1 MSDRGVLVFAYDG
14 SFEGLMCAVFDAFSM
29 KTLPDDIFPFDD
41 MEPTLLKIHTVETDF
56 EHAKRVEHAIE
67 KTLGKGAASLVRRGF
82 LYDGGGK
89 EAAIM
94 RYLWK
99 GFNEGARAVS
109 AIGDPDVNPLFKMA
123 TAVSNE
129 QRMFFGFVRFAE
141 SGGALTAVIHPK
153 HYVLPLLRG
162 YFCARMYN
170 ENFMI
175 YDENHGAALIHSGR
189 RTAIIPVADLELP
202 KCEEDKFYRDL
213 WKSYYRHIAIASRY
227 NPKCRMTHMPKRFW
241 ADMPEVA
248 EELES
253 SFEQRLSLGTA
264 EEIKTALAEEK
275 QRRLED
281 GSAPV
286 RKIHVLKSSGAS
298 LP

>member
-1 MSDRGVLVFAYDG
+1 MSDRGVLVFSYDG
-14 SFEGLMCAVFDAFSM
+14 SFEGLMSAVFDAFSL

-41 MEPTLLKIHTVETDF
+41 MEPTLLKIHTVETNF
-56 EHAKRVEHAIE
+56 EHAKRVEHAVA
-67 KTLGKGAASLVRRGF
+67 KKLGKAAANLVRRGF
-82 LYDGGGK
+82 LYGGGGK

-94 RYLWK
+94 RFLWK
-99 GFNEGARAVS
+99 GFNEGAKAAS
-109 AIGDPDVNPLFKMA
+109 AIGDPDVNALFKMA
-123 TAVSNE
+123 AAVSNE
-129 QRMFFGFVRFAE
+129 QRLLMGFVRFSE

-153 HYVLPLLRG
+153 HFVLPLLRG
-162 YFCARMYN
+162 YFCARLYN

-227 NPKCRMTHMPKRFW
+227 NPRYRMTHMPKRFW
-241 ADMPEVA
+241 SDMPEVR

-253 SFEQRLSLGTA
+253 SFEQSISLGTA
-264 EEIKTALAEEK
+264 EEIKAALAEE
-275 QRRLED
+275 RALRLEKT
-281 GSAPV
+281 AEQAAFP
-286 RKIHVLKSSGAS
+286 LLEGAEK
-298 LP
+298 

>member
-14 SFEGLMCAVFDAFSM
+14 SFEGLMSAVFDAFSM
-29 KTLPDDIFPFDD
+29 KTLPDDIYPFDE

-56 EHAKRVEHAIE
+56 EHAKRVEQATV
-67 KTLGKGAASLVRRGF
+67 KKLGKNAANLVRRGF

-89 EAAIM
+89 ETAIM
-94 RYLWK
+94 RFLWK
-99 GFNEGARAVS
+99 GFNEGAKAAA

-123 TAVSNE
+123 AAVSNE
-129 QRMFFGFVRFAE
+129 QRLLFGFVRFSE

-153 HYVLPLLRG
+153 HFVLPLLRG

-189 RTAIIPVADLELP
+189 RTAIIPVADLEFP

-213 WKSYYRHIAIASRY
+213 WKSYYRHIAISSRY

-253 SFEQRLSLGTA
+253 GFEQRISLGTA
-264 EEIKTALAEEK
+264 EEIKQALAEEA
-275 QRRLED
+275 RARLEPAENPQPLCALN
-281 GSAPV
+281 SV
-286 RKIHVLKSSGAS
+286 
-298 LP
+298 

>member
-1 MSDRGVLVFAYDG
+1 MSDRGVLAFSYDG
-14 SFEGLMCAVFDAFSM
+14 SFEGLMSAVFDAFSL

-41 MEPTLLKIHTVETDF
+41 MEPTLLKIHTVETNF
-56 EHAKRVEHAIE
+56 EHAKRVEHAVA
-67 KTLGKGAASLVRRGF
+67 KKLGKAAANLVRRGF
-82 LYDGGGK
+82 LYGGSGK

-94 RYLWK
+94 RFLWK
-99 GFNEGARAVS
+99 GFNEGAKSAS
-109 AIGDPDVNPLFKMA
+109 AIGDPDVNTLFKMA
-123 TAVSNE
+123 AAVSNE
-129 QRMFFGFVRFAE
+129 QRLLMGFVRFSE

-153 HYVLPLLRG
+153 HFVLPLLRG
-162 YFCARMYN
+162 YFCARLYN

-227 NPKCRMTHMPKRFW
+227 NPRCRMTHMPKRFW
-241 ADMPEVA
+241 SDMPEVR

-253 SFEQRLSLGTA
+253 SFEQSISLGTA
-264 EEIKTALAEEK
+264 EEIKAVLAEEWAL
-275 QRRLED
+275 RLEKT
-281 GSAPV
+281 AEQAAFP
-286 RKIHVLKSSGAS
+286 LLEGAEK
-298 LP
+298 

>member
-14 SFEGLMCAVFDAFSM
+14 SFEGLMSAVFDAFSIKAM
-29 KTLPDDIFPFDD
+29 PTDIFPFDE
-41 MEPTLLKIHTVETDF
+41 MEPTLLKIHTVETDS
-56 EHAKRVEHAIE
+56 EHAKRVECAVA
-67 KTLGKGAASLVRRGF
+67 KKLGKSAANLVRRGF

-89 EAAIM
+89 EMAIM
-94 RYLWK
+94 RFLWK
-99 GFNEGARAVS
+99 GFNEGAKAAA

-123 TAVSNE
+123 AAVSNE
-129 QRMFFGFVRFAE
+129 QRLLFGFVRFAE
-141 SGGALTAVIHPK
+141 NGGALTAVIHPK
-153 HYVLPLLRG
+153 HFVLPLLRG

-175 YDENHGAALIHSGR
+175 YDENHGAALIHSSR

-264 EEIKTALAEEK
+264 EEIKAALKEENAARLAEK
-275 QRRLED
+275 
-281 GSAPV
+281 SA
-286 RKIHVLKSSGAS
+286 KAA
-298 LP
+298 LPQA

>member
-99 GFNEGARAVS
+99 GFNEGHR
-109 AIGDPDVNPLFKMA
+109 
-123 TAVSNE
+123 
-129 QRMFFGFVRFAE
+129 
-141 SGGALTAVIHPK
+141 
-153 HYVLPLLRG
+153 
-162 YFCARMYN
+162 
-170 ENFMI
+170 
-175 YDENHGAALIHSGR
+175 
-189 RTAIIPVADLELP
+189 
-202 KCEEDKFYRDL
+202 
-213 WKSYYRHIAIASRY
+213 
-227 NPKCRMTHMPKRFW
+227 
-241 ADMPEVA
+241 
-248 EELES
+248 
-253 SFEQRLSLGTA
+253 
-264 EEIKTALAEEK
+264 
-275 QRRLED
+275 
-281 GSAPV
+281 
-286 RKIHVLKSSGAS
+286 
-298 LP
+298 

>member
-1 MSDRGVLVFAYDG
+1 MSDRGVLVFSYDG
-14 SFEGLMCAVFDAFSM
+14 SFEGLMSAVFDAFSL

-41 MEPTLLKIHTVETDF
+41 MEPTLLKIHTVETNF
-56 EHAKRVEHAIE
+56 EHAKRVEHAVA
-67 KTLGKGAASLVRRGF
+67 KKLGKAAANLVRRGF
-82 LYDGGGK
+82 LYGGGGK

-94 RYLWK
+94 RFLWK
-99 GFNEGARAVS
+99 GFNEGAKAAS
-109 AIGDPDVNPLFKMA
+109 AIGDPDVNALFKMA
-123 TAVSNE
+123 AAVSNE
-129 QRMFFGFVRFAE
+129 QRLLMGFVRFSE

-153 HYVLPLLRG
+153 HFVLPLLRG
-162 YFCARMYN
+162 YFCARLYN

-227 NPKCRMTHMPKRFW
+227 NPRCRMTHMPKRFW
-241 ADMPEVA
+241 SDMPEVR

-253 SFEQRLSLGTA
+253 SFEQSISLGTA
-264 EEIKTALAEEK
+264 EEIKAALAEE
-275 QRRLED
+275 RALRLEKT
-281 GSAPV
+281 AEQAAFP
-286 RKIHVLKSSGAS
+286 LLEGAEK
-298 LP
+298 